1 MSWGGQG
8 WQPTAPPQ
16 NPPAWGSPLSS
27 VSQFWGAGG
36 SLPGSIREGGEGGCH
51 IKPAL
56 GENGVQGERG
66 GLRMELEPP
75 IILTLAL
82 GATLAPQNSGV
93 GVTGWCHGS

>member
-1 MSWGGQG
+1 M
-8 WQPTAPPQ
+8 
-16 NPPAWGSPLSS
+16 
-27 VSQFWGAGG
+27 SQFWGAGG

-75 IILTLAL
+75 HHPYPGCRGYTGTRKQWGGGHWVVPWVLDLPPWDKL
-82 GATLAPQNSGV
+82 GSLIAAP
-93 GVTGWCHGS
+93 HP